1 MLNVVVCMK
10 IVIDPE
16 MPFSEFRID
25 RENKKPIPPPGV
37 PPLFSPF
44 DENALEWALKIKD
57 NRECRVAVLSV
68 GKTLPKA
75 VLQKAIAAGA
85 DEAVAVEDPLFVH
98 LGPRGTAHVLARAIQ
113 KMGRCDLVFTGRQ
126 GADWDGGVVWAG
138 IAELLNVP
146 CVTLARSIDVR
157 EESIVVERCAS
168 DCIEKVESQ
177 IPALVTFTSE
187 AGELRGITLPSL
199 IKAKKREIRRWS
211 ASDVGFEER
220 EIVQLKDLFIPEI
233 EVVDNYLIQGE
244 NPRDKG
250 RNLARLFLD
259 RQML

>member
-1 MLNVVVCMK
+1 MLSVVVCMK

-25 RENKKPIPPPGV
+25 RENRKPIPPPGV

-44 DENALEWALKIKD
+44 DENALEWALRIKD
-57 NRECRVAVLSV
+57 GRECKVTVVSV
-68 GKTLPKA
+68 GKGLPKA

-85 DEAVAVEDPLFVH
+85 DEALAVEDRQFEL
-98 LGPRGTAHVLARAIQ
+98 LGPCGTAQVLAGAIE
-113 KMGRCDLVFTGRQ
+113 KMGGCDLVFTGRQ

-138 IAELLNVP
+138 TAGLLNLP

-157 EESIVVERCAS
+157 EATIVVERCTP
-168 DCIEKVESQ
+168 DCIEVVEAPM
-177 IPALVTFTSE
+177 PALVTFTSE

-199 IKAKKREIRRWS
+199 LKAKKREIPRWS
-211 ASDVGFEER
+211 AADIGFRQDELAE
-220 EIVQLKDLFIPEI
+220 LKDIFIPEI
-233 EVVDNYLIQGE
+233 EVVDNYLVPGE
-244 NPRDKG
+244 SAREKG

-259 RQML
+259 RQMV

>member
-1 MLNVVVCMK
+1 MLNIVVCMK

-25 RENKKPIPPPGV
+25 RENRLPIPPPGV

-44 DENALEWALKIKD
+44 DENALEWALRVKD
-57 NRECRVAVLSV
+57 GRECRVTVLSV
-68 GKTLPKA
+68 GKALPKA

-85 DEAVAVEDPLFVH
+85 DEAVAVEDPLFEN
-98 LGPRGTAHVLARAIQ
+98 LGPSGTAHVLARAIE
-113 KMGRCDLVFTGRQ
+113 KMGGCDLVFTGRQ

-146 CVTLARSIDVR
+146 CVTLVRSIDVR
-157 EESIVVERCAS
+157 EETIVVERCAP
-168 DCIEKVESQ
+168 DCIEVVESPV
-177 IPALVTFTSE
+177 PALVTFTSE

-211 ASDVGFEER
+211 ASDIGWEQGEV
-220 EIVQLKDLFIPEI
+220 VQLKDLFIPEN
-233 EVVDNYLIQGE
+233 EVVDNYLVPGDNARE
-244 NPRDKG
+244 KG
-250 RNLARLFLD
+250 RNLARLFLE